1 MIKKFSISSFL
12 LLVYFTYF
20 QNIMNNDNTGDAYN
34 RITGFGFAYELPECF
49 HPVRY
54 ITEEWNKDLKK
65 YAFIFGLHVKPDN
78 ERCIK
83 FHRQRTEIKTSNASL
98 YFTHFDRIINEK
110 TSIIDI

>member
-1 MIKKFSISSFL
+1 
-12 LLVYFTYF
+12 
-20 QNIMNNDNTGDAYN
+20 MNNDNTGDAYN

-65 YAFIFGLHVKPDN
+65 YAFIFGLHVMPDN
-78 ERCIK
+78 DSCIK
-83 FHRQRTEIKTSNASL
+83 FDRKRTEIKTSNTSL
-98 YFTHFDRIINEK
+98 YFTHIDKIFNEK